1 MVLQFGF
8 YRIHE
13 SDLIIRPNPST
24 YATIPWLEKDS
35 TARSVCDILN
45 RSSFNNS
52 FPRDPRRITNRAK
65 NMLEK
70 KVMMSPIRDQKLN
83 FSVFDKLEVNTMT
96 PYRNQSYMITSK
108 EAPWSTEGVGH
119 ALRLKE

>member
-1 MVLQFGF
+1 
-8 YRIHE
+8 
-13 SDLIIRPNPST
+13 
-24 YATIPWLEKDS
+24 
-35 TARSVCDILN
+35 
-45 RSSFNNS
+45 
-52 FPRDPRRITNRAK
+52 
-65 NMLEK
+65 MLEK